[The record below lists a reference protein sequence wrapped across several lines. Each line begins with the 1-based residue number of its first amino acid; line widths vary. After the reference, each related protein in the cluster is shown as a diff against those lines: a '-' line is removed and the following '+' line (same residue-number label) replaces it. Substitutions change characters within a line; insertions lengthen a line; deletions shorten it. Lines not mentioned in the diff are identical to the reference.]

1 MKLTVIKIQS
11 SKQQRND
18 PFFFTTPNNF
28 QNVNNPPKNGL
39 KIPKGE
45 GGLSEAENQ
54 RIVQLSQEKGQAKVY
69 NY

>member
-28 QNVNNPPKNGL
+28 QNVNNPPKNSL
-39 KIPKGE
+39 KIPKEE
-45 GGLSEAENQ
+45 GVSEAEIQ